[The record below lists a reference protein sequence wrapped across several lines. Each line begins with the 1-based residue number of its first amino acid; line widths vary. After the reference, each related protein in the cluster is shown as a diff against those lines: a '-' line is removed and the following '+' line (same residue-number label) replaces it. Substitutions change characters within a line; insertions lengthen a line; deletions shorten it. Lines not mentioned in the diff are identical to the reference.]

1 MSRVASF
8 FTQLGYRSFM
18 LTGQMYLA
26 TASLIGFETL
36 AVIVGYGTVWPVG
49 VPLVIACIAI
59 YAVVKRRVV
68 RRREASPEVD

>member
-1 MSRVASF
+1 VSRIASF

-26 TASLIGFETL
+26 TASFIGFETL

-59 YAVVKRRVV
+59 YVVVKRRVV